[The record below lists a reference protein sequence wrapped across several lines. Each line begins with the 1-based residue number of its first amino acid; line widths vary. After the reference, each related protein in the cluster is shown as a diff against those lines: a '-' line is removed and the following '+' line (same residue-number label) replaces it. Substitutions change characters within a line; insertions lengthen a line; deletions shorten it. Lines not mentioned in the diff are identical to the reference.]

1 MTYPTKYYITSGKGT
16 SKHQLVAF
24 DNALLDA
31 GISNYNLLKVSSILP
46 ESCTQQDN
54 VDVRKGSALLTAFAS
69 VSSDHP
75 SERIATAVAVGIPKD
90 RNQIG
95 VIMECKGITSAE
107 TEQRAREMVTEAMEN
122 HGIELEEIKSSSIEG
137 VVEEGFLSLVSAIA
151 MW

>member
-54 VDVRKGSALLTAFAS
+54 VDVRKGSALLTAFAT

-75 SERIATAVAVGIPKD
+75 SERIPKD